1 MLEFEVLWFNS
12 DLPDQ
17 KDQRDQDS
25 YERLLNSIS
34 INININKNNRFH
46 NIQQTIKFLTES
58 TNKWI
63 VISSGG
69 NRKELAENLKD
80 LKSVLGVFI
89 LCSINALKEHSNL
102 ARNYKFIRGVYNNF
116 DEILEE
122 LKKIRIN
129 DNTMQEDVSYSK
141 ANNNLELFEE
151 TLTFPSQ
158 NIQET
163 KMITTIQKDELH
175 LPFNNNYF
183 ESFEESIEIQSQNSQ
198 ETNKIMNKQECV
210 QNQNEKASVPIALPF
225 SGADI
230 SEKIRFSLRI
240 AILVCTLN

>member
-1 MLEFEVLWFNS
+1 MSEFEVLWYNS
-12 DLPDQ
+12 DIPNQ

-25 YERLLNSIS
+25 YERLLNS

-46 NIQQTIKFLTES
+46 NIQQTINFLTES
-58 TNKWI
+58 KNKWI

-69 NRKELAENLKD
+69 NRKELVENLKD
-80 LKSVLGVFI
+80 LESVQGVFI

-116 DEILEE
+116 DEILGE
-122 LKKIRIN
+122 LKKIKIN
-129 DNTMQEDVSYSK
+129 DNTIQEDESYSK

-163 KMITTIQKDELH
+163 KMTMTIQEDELH
-175 LPFNNNYF
+175 MPFNNNYF
-183 ESFEESIEIQSQNSQ
+183 ESSEESIEIQSQNSQ
-198 ETNKIMNKQECV
+198 EYKKIMNIQEYV
-210 QNQNEKASVPIALPF
+210 QNQNENSTVPIVLPF

-230 SEKIRFSLRI
+230 FEKIRFSLRI
-240 AILVCTLN
+240 AILVCILN